1 MTSPCEQTV
10 QQMWSGRQVPE
21 QQPQSGAETATATTR
36 KVAII
41 CSHGGL
47 DEVYPSLILA
57 NAARQSG
64 IEAFV
69 FFTFWGLDA
78 ITESKVDSL
87 HLNLAG
93 QPSSGMPTMLAGLP
107 GMERLAATL
116 MQKQMTELDLPNVR
130 EMITILEES
139 GATLYACELA
149 MKMFKREKG
158 DLLPQVKD
166 VITAG
171 DFFDL
176 ALGAQII
183 FT

>member
-1 MTSPCEQTV
+1 MT
-10 QQMWSGRQVPE
+10 
-21 QQPQSGAETATATTR
+21 TTHDAPR

-64 IEAFV
+64 IEAFI

-78 ITESKVDSL
+78 ITEEKVDHL
-87 HLNLAG
+87 HVNIAG
-93 QPSSGMPTMLAGLP
+93 QPSSGVPTMIGGLP
-107 GMERLAATL
+107 GMEAFAAHK
-116 MQKQMTELDLPNVR
+116 MKKAMSELDLPSVR
-130 EMITILEES
+130 EFLQILDEA
-139 GATLYACELA
+139 GAELYACELA
-149 MKMFKREKG
+149 MKMFKRDRAE
-158 DLLPQVKD
+158 LVPQVRD
-166 VITAG
+166 VIMAG

-176 ALGAQII
+176 ADGAQII

>member
-1 MTSPCEQTV
+1 MNAIAMPIA
-10 QQMWSGRQVPE
+10 PIAA
-21 QQPQSGAETATATTR
+21 PQR

-64 IEAFV
+64 IDAFV

-78 ITESKVDSL
+78 ITEKKVDHL
-87 HLNLAG
+87 HVNLAG
-93 QPSSGMPTMLAGLP
+93 NASSVMPTMVAGLP
-107 GMERLAATL
+107 GMESIAAS
-116 MQKQMTELDLPNVR
+116 MMKKNMEELELPSVR
-130 EMITILEES
+130 EMLDILVES
-139 GATLYACELA
+139 GAELYACELA
-149 MKMFKREKG
+149 MKMFKRTKD
-158 DLLPQVKD
+158 DLVPQVRD

-171 DFFDL
+171 DFYDL
-176 ALGAQII
+176 SEGAQII

>member
-1 MTSPCEQTV
+1 MTV
-10 QQMWSGRQVPE
+10 A
-21 QQPQSGAETATATTR
+21 QSKR

-47 DEVYPSLILA
+47 DEVYPALILG

-64 IEAFV
+64 IDAFI

-78 ITESKVDSL
+78 ITESKVDHL
-87 HLNLAG
+87 HVNLAG
-93 QPSSGMPTMLAGLP
+93 NASSNMPTILAGLP
-107 GMERLAATL
+107 GMESFAAS
-116 MQKQMTELDLPNVR
+116 MMRKQMTELDLPSVR
-130 EMITILEES
+130 EMMQILADS
-139 GATLYACELA
+139 GAELYACELA
-149 MKMFKREKG
+149 MKMFKRSRE

-171 DFFDL
+171 DFYDL
-176 ALGAQII
+176 SDGAQII